1 MDEPDRHARQAV
13 VVDGVAWPVQGAQVA
28 IIDAG
33 RIVLQF
39 RPWPPGWE
47 LPGGHCDD
55 GEDPSV
61 TAAREAEEETGYR
74 VNIDAVV
81 GVYTWGGLRSVGDVL
96 YLASITGGAPRRS
109 IEAWTSR
116 LVRPDDVPR
125 TVFPWMRQRIID
137 AFATA
142 AGEPPIHRIQPVT
155 LYHVAAFATAWMR
168 VPLDRHRKR
177 RVRRRAEQ

>member
-1 MDEPDRHARQAV
+1 METVKRDRRQTV
-13 VVDGVAWPVQGAQVA
+13 VVNGVPWPVQGAQVA

-47 LPGGHCDD
+47 LPGGHCED
-55 GEDPSV
+55 GEDPAI

-74 VNIDAVV
+74 VSIQGVV

-96 YLASITGGAPRRS
+96 YLASISGGAPRRS
-109 IEAWTSR
+109 LEAWASR
-116 LVRPDDVPR
+116 LVRPENVPR
-125 TVFPWMRQRIID
+125 TVFPWMRQRIVD
-137 AFATA
+137 AFASA
-142 AGEPPIHRIQPVT
+142 AGEPPIHRVQPVT

-168 VPLDRHRKR
+168 VPLDRR
-177 RVRRRAEQ
+177 RHRRARRHAEP